1 MTASVVA
8 NGVSLN
14 WDAPAGQV
22 DGYEIRRRRPW
33 LGEDGVPQI
42 FVADTGSSATTY
54 TDTTATES
62 TRYNYR
68 VKAIRNG
75 ERSKMSNLGRVD
87 R

>member
-1 MTASVVA
+1 M
-8 NGVSLN
+8 
-14 WDAPAGQV
+14 DP
-22 DGYEIRRRRPW
+22 RRYPC
-33 LGEDGVPQI
+33 
-42 FVADTGSSATTY
+42 VADTGSSATTY

-75 ERSKMSNLGRVD
+75 ELSKMSNLGRVD